1 MDSASTS
8 QAENSSVRVGH
19 ELSAPRSVDNMASS
33 LSPTS
38 SHEALQNIA
47 DSRNGVRVDARSYP
61 SSQSEMDPEL
71 AGLDAL
77 EDGRP
82 GERPAYPFTTLIR
95 YAIKGSP
102 NGRLLLEDIYNAI
115 QSRYPYFATAPSG
128 WKNSVRHT
136 LSLMTCFEK
145 VPRLLT
151 EPGKGSYWTVNDSM
165 PHAKP
170 SRMRIRKRKTR
181 TDDGD
186 VLPGTPRSV
195 PDTLHL
201 ELPGGES
208 TNDSD
213 QHQRLFPYDHS
224 GGSARR
230 HSSYIRGNV
239 NDEFSRYNYK
249 LDDIPHPYHYNV
261 SDSWVEGDHSH
272 PVGEKRQPV
281 SEPEPPH
288 NCRSEDLQ
296 PTKSRPDEEHGEDYT
311 TLKETASRPI
321 NYRLVLMSDLEK
333 MRDALGRRDDIDDEW
348 CRVMVE
354 RIRGTGL
361 V

>member
-1 MDSASTS
+1 MDAASISQGENPSIGVNREFSTEQSADDI
-8 QAENSSVRVGH
+8 AE
-19 ELSAPRSVDNMASS
+19 S

-38 SHEALQNIA
+38 SHEALKNIA
-47 DSRNGVRVDARSYP
+47 DSRNGVRVDECSHP
-61 SSQSEMDPEL
+61 SGQSEMDPEL

-151 EPGKGSYWTVNDSM
+151 EPGKGSYWTVDDSM

-170 SRMRIRKRKTR
+170 SRVRIRKRKNR
-181 TDDGD
+181 TDDED
-186 VLPGTPRSV
+186 ALPGTPRSV
-195 PDTLHL
+195 SDVLHL
-201 ELPGGES
+201 ELPGGEIP
-208 TNDSD
+208 NDRD
-213 QHQRLFPYDHS
+213 QHQRLFTYDHS
-224 GGSARR
+224 GSSARR
-230 HSSYIRGNV
+230 HSSYIEGNV
-239 NDEFSRYNYK
+239 NDQFSGFNYRVDS
-249 LDDIPHPYHYNV
+249 LSYPYHYNTGC
-261 SDSWVEGDHSH
+261 SWAESEYSH
-272 PVGEKRQPV
+272 AVGGKKPPV
-281 SEPEPPH
+281 SEPESPH
-288 NCRSEDLQ
+288 NYSSDDLQ
-296 PTKSRPDEEHGEDYT
+296 PTALRQNEECAT
-311 TLKETASRPI
+311 TPNEAASNPVS
-321 NYRLVLMSDLEK
+321 YRLVLMSDLEK